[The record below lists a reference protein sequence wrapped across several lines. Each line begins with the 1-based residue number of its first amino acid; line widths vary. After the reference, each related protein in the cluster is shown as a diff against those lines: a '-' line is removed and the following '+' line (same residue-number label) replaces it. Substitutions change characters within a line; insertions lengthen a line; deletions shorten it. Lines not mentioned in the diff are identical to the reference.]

1 MTIVPMLDATQDKQF
16 TVAANDLI
24 AQYGGDAAAVV
35 KALMI
40 YNCYL
45 EDRIAEIA
53 AAAPG
58 LVNVN
63 HDGMIV
69 APRHAS

>member
-1 MTIVPMLDATQDKQF
+1 MAIVPMLDPAHDKQF
-16 TVAANDLI
+16 SVAANDLI

-63 HDGMIV
+63 DAGMVV
-69 APRHAS
+69 APHRAS